1 MKRIKFY
8 RTQSGKSPVEEFLD
22 SLKSKHA
29 KKITWTLRL
38 IEDMDQ
44 VPVQYFK
51 KLKNTYDIW
60 EVRARIGS
68 HSLRLLGFITS
79 DEFIVLTNGFKKKSQ
94 KTPKQEIELAERR
107 KANYLAR
114 NGGSI

>member
-1 MKRIKFY
+1 MKKIKFY

-22 SLKSKHA
+22 TLKPKHA
-29 KKITWTLRL
+29 KKVTWTLRL

-51 KLKNTYDIW
+51 KLKNTDDIW

-68 HSLRLLGFITS
+68 HSFRLLGFITGN
-79 DEFIVLTNGFKKKSQ
+79 EFVVLTNGFKKKSQ
-94 KTPKQEIELAERR
+94 KTPKQEIELAEQR
-107 KANYLAR
+107 KADYLAR
-114 NGGSI
+114 NRG